1 MFLSFLCSVGVVLG
15 FLFVLVCILS
25 SLESGVGL
33 GQNGV
38 YFLRV
43 CFPFKL
49 FGFCARYSSLA
60 VSSCQLLCIGRAK
73 RPLVINAW
81 STVKMMPNS

>member
-1 MFLSFLCSVGVVLG
+1 MFLSFFVLG
-15 FLFVLVCILS
+15 WGSSRFSLCLGLFLS

-43 CFPFKL
+43 YFPFKL

-73 RPLVINAW
+73 RLLVIKAW
-81 STVKMMPNS
+81 STIKMMPNS